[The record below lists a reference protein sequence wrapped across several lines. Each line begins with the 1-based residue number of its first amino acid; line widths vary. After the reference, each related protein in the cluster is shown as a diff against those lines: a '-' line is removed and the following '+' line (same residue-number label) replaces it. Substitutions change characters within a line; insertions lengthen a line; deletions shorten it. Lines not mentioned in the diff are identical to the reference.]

1 MHVCNTNQ
9 MYTKKMPMENEDN
22 AGKDKE
28 TKGVLDEE
36 K

>member
-1 MHVCNTNQ
+1 